1 MRLETPRLIL
11 REFIE
16 DDWTAMSAYWHDPR
30 YRRYYPDYED
40 TDAFIRDLVAIF
52 VTAQSDKPRYRFQL
66 AVTLREDGRF
76 IGNCGIRVN
85 NPVLREANIGYEIDP
100 DLWGQGLATEA
111 ATAILTFGFGELN
124 MHRVWAECVA
134 DNAGSARVLTKVGMR
149 QEARFVEHQWYRERW
164 WDTLIFAI
172 LDREWRERQ

>member
-11 REFIE
+11 REFTE
-16 DDWTAMSAYWHDPR
+16 DDWPSMAAYWRDPR
-30 YRRYYPDYED
+30 YRRFYPDYD
-40 TDAFIRDLVAIF
+40 DSDAFVRDLVSTF
-52 VTAQSDKPRYRFQL
+52 VAGQSETPRYRFQL

-85 NPVLREANIGYEIDP
+85 NPPLLEANIGYEINP
-100 DLWGQGLATEA
+100 AYWGQGLATES
-111 ATAILTFGFGELN
+111 ATAILTFGFEELG

-134 DNAGSARVLTKVGMR
+134 DNAASARVLAKLGMR
-149 QEARFVEHQWYRERW
+149 QEARFVEHQWYRDRW

-172 LDREWRERQ
+172 LDRERKR

>member
-11 REFIE
+11 REFVE
-16 DDWTAMSAYWHDPR
+16 DDWYAMAAHSRDPR
-30 YRRYYPDYED
+30 QQRLYPDYED
-40 TDAFIRDLVAIF
+40 VDQFVRDLVSMF
-52 VTAQSDKPRYRFQL
+52 VASQTESPRRKFQL
-66 AVTLREDGRF
+66 AVTSREDGQF

-85 NPVLREANIGYEIDP
+85 NPELREANIGYGIDP
-100 DLWGQGLATEA
+100 DLWGRGYATEA
-111 ATAILTFGFGELN
+111 ATAIVTFGFEQLD

-134 DNAGSARVLTKVGMR
+134 DNTASARVLAKLGMR